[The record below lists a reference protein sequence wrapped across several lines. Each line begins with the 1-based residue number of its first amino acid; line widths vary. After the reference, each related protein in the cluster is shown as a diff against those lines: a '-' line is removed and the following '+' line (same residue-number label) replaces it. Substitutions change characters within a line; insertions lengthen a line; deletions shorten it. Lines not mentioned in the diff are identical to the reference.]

1 MWVMMHAELSRDYSV
16 LEQKGRLA
24 IVSYFKPIYYC
35 LVLSLCFD
43 SGMFLLSFDTD
54 YIGWKHRA

>member
-1 MWVMMHAELSRDYSV
+1 MHAEQSYLNRDYIV

-35 LVLSLCFD
+35 LVLS
-43 SGMFLLSFDTD
+43 
-54 YIGWKHRA
+54 